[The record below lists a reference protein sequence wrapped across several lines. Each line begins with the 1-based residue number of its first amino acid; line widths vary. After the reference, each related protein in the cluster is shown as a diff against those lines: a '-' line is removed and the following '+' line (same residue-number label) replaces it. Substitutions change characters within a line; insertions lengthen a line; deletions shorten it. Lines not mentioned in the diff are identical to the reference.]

1 MQKASGIGRLR
12 ESPGNMAFAAGKR
25 LVDNCKGDETFDY
38 AAGSPDLWTRP
49 HRGNES
55 HGSEFDRMLKGLLPA
70 SLNAL
75 RAAAAS
81 ANIGD
86 VRGHLGWALSRG
98 RLTINGKLAEHRVTP
113 R

>member
-1 MQKASGIGRLR
+1 
-12 ESPGNMAFAAGKR
+12 MAFEAGKR
-25 LVDNCKGDETFDY
+25 LVDNCKGDASTGQANQQHNRRFR
-38 AAGSPDLWTRP
+38 ANA
-49 HRGNES
+49 S